1 MRGNGHF
8 WDHEDFK
15 FEIVVEFTLGDGLY
29 ERIAAVSGELP
40 WGRESPVSVG
50 SYTPRHSWVR
60 DEEASRVLLYDSP
73 VSQQQETLR

>member
-1 MRGNGHF
+1 MRENGDI

-15 FEIVVEFTLGDGLY
+15 FKILVKFQSGNRLY
-29 ERIAAVSGELP
+29 ERVAAVSGERP

-60 DEEASRVLLYDSP
+60 GEEASRVILYDSP
-73 VSQQQETLR
+73 VSQ